1 MGGAARLFA
10 NLAGEAAV
18 KSSTENKFHVTGKT
32 TPLQRRKQLKRTGNI
47 ITI

>member
-10 NLAGEAAV
+10 NLAGKAAV
-18 KSSTENKFHVTGKT
+18 KSSTDNKFHVTGKT
-32 TPLQRRKQLKRTGNI
+32 TPLQRKLKRTGNI